1 MEHETLNGKIIETLL
16 SDVVLVN
23 GEDTF
28 EAGKAAFL
36 HHLCDVPAEDYATTM
51 FSFQFGKEVYLLKN
65 PTLEK
70 KSGSPVLFWEK
81 YSPKKD
87 APQGRIKADSGRFFV
102 ESARNITGELELL
115 QIEREKA
122 RVEAER
128 VAEIERIIGPSSED
142 EDFNDVDEEELG

>member
-87 APQGRIKADSGRFFV
+87 APQGRIRADSGRFFI
-102 ESARNITGELELL
+102 ESARNIAGELEVL
-115 QIEREKA
+115 QIERERAQK
-122 RVEAER
+122 EAAR
-128 VAEIERIIGPSSED
+128 VAEIQRILGPDPASEGD
-142 EDFNDVDEEELG
+142 TEIDGEDM

>member
-1 MEHETLNGKIIETLL
+1 MEHETLDSKIIETLL
-16 SDVVLVN
+16 SDVALIN

-36 HHLCDVPAEDYATTM
+36 HHLCDVPAGDYATTM

-70 KSGSPVLFWEK
+70 ESGSPVLFWEK

-87 APQGRIKADSGRFFV
+87 APQGRIKADSGRFFI
-102 ESARNITGELELL
+102 ESARNIAGEIEVLK
-115 QIEREKA
+115 IEREKA
-122 RVEAER
+122 RMEAER
-128 VAEIERIIGPSSED
+128 VAEIERIIGPGSEYD
-142 EDFNDVDEEELG
+142 GFNDIDGEDLG